1 MSGVPTD
8 VQRGMTM
15 HTRCTT
21 WRLLAASSLT
31 ATVLLLGAC
40 RSDGP
45 TAVSAA
51 PARTEISWERCVA
64 SGNVPW
70 LAVQDGAGPWRRVTE
85 SGGAFAFHLDSA
97 RAGVAFVVL
106 TPPSYVEM
114 HLRYYTARELQSARP
129 LCAPVMPAATKRVT
143 GTVAA
148 LGPLEYSDIA
158 LAESEGYADG
168 FSGTAPFPFT
178 LVNVASG
185 AADLL
190 AVKRSICPSP
200 PSCATATAMIIR
212 RNIDTPDLSVLAP
225 LDFSDTHEA
234 FQFVPK
240 TLTVQGL
247 AGGET
252 LEVDEAFRT
261 RTTPL
266 GLEMSQTKIA
276 TTGSTARVPY
286 YGVPDE
292 RLVNGDTHELLIFAQ
307 SVGSARESIVHVHS
321 VADQS
326 VTLAAA
332 LPAVTMTSAHTSA
345 GATIDAA
352 VAASD
357 DFKTWLAEYLQGDV
371 DIVVRVSRGYA
382 GSGTVKPSV
391 PNFTGVVGW
400 LPSWGLRVG
409 VPVNWNLFGVNLDA
423 TTIETPASP
432 GVRAFQGASRDG
444 QLTP

>member
-1 MSGVPTD
+1 
-8 VQRGMTM
+8 MTM
-15 HTRCTT
+15 HTRCTM

-31 ATVLLLGAC
+31 STVLSLGAC

-45 TAVSAA
+45 TAVSEA
-51 PARTEISWERCVA
+51 PPRIEVSWNRCGP
-64 SGNVPW
+64 SVPW

-85 SGGAFAFHLDSA
+85 SGGTFAFHLDSA
-97 RAGVAFVVL
+97 RAGVAFVVS
-106 TPPSYVEM
+106 TPPTYVEM
-114 HLRYYTARELQSARP
+114 QLRFYTARELQSAHP
-129 LCAPVMPAATKRVT
+129 LCAPVMPAATKRVA

-148 LGPLEYSDIA
+148 LGALEYSDIA

-168 FSGTAPFPFT
+168 FSGVGPFPFT

-190 AVKRSICPSP
+190 AMKRSICQLP
-200 PSCATATAMIIR
+200 PSCAAATAMIIR
-212 RNIDTPDLSVLAP
+212 RAIDPPDLSVLAP
-225 LDFSDTHEA
+225 LDFSDTREA

-247 AGGET
+247 ASGET
-252 LEVDEAFRT
+252 LEVDEAFRSL
-261 RTTPL
+261 TTPL
-266 GLEMSQTKIA
+266 GLEIMSQTNIA
-276 TTGSTARVPY
+276 PTGSSARLPY
-286 YGVPDE
+286 YGVPEE

-307 SVGSARESIVHVHS
+307 SVGSARESVVHVHS

-326 VTLAAA
+326 VSLAAA
-332 LPAVTMTSAHTSA
+332 LPAVTMRSSHTSA

-357 DFKTWLAEYLQGDV
+357 DFKTWFAEYLQGDV

-382 GSGTVKPSV
+382 GSGTVRPSV
-391 PNFTGVVGW
+391 PNFAGVAGW
-400 LPSWGLRVG
+400 LPSWGLQAG
-409 VPVNWNLFGVNLDA
+409 VPVSWNLFGVNLDV
-423 TTIETPASP
+423 TTIETPVSR
-432 GVRAFQGASRDG
+432 GVPAFQGASRDG